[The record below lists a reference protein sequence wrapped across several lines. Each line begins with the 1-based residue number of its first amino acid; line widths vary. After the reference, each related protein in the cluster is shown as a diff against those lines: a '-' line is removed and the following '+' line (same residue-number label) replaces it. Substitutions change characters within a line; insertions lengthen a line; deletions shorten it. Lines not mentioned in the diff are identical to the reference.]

1 MIANILESE
10 NRQSH
15 QSKHRLRSTIVLLCL
30 LVAGYLG
37 NYFKIPMILH
47 ADWLFG
53 SLFVMLVVRLYGF
66 GWGAIAA
73 AIANTYT
80 ILLWKHPYA
89 FIIFT
94 LEALFVGWRLRR
106 HSNNLLLTDVMY
118 WGLIGFPLLWFL
130 YAVVGKIPPQA
141 VLFISFKNPV
151 NQICNALIAS
161 LILTHTPLTRWL
173 GTRKSR
179 THAFEQTLLN
189 LLVAFVLLPALV
201 LTIWNCQD
209 ATAVQEKNLLT
220 RLEDTQ
226 HNIRADLQDWHQQRL
241 QKLQALASRVRDSSN
256 ESAIRE
262 QMQAARQTLP
272 EFRNF
277 YLVDT
282 NGQILNS
289 TPNATTL
296 ESLPLRA
303 LLDAKQPTVSELLRI
318 SNSPTIFQSVPILQD
333 GNAIAQL
340 LAELDANALKQP
352 LLVDPAPSNQLVSLL
367 DRQNRVIASTRDDL
381 KAGQP
386 FDRDGNGEIHR
397 VDGNTHIWVPVLPNV
412 AKVVRWRK
420 SFYVQKSAVGGDLPW
435 NLEIEKASAA
445 HLVALDGIY
454 TKSFAILMAIAVLA
468 PLLAKP
474 ISRSLVKPLLQLA
487 NLTNNLPDK
496 LTEQQSL
503 QIPASAIAEINTLS
517 GNFQLMERALQ
528 DKFQEIQQA
537 NQEIQQAKEAAD
549 SANEAKSEFLANMS
563 HELRTPLNGILGY
576 AQILN
581 RSTTLPSKERDS
593 INIIYQCG
601 SHLLTLINDILD
613 LSKIEARKL
622 ELAPTP
628 LLFPSVLQ
636 SVVEMCKIKAEQKGI
651 DFIYQPS
658 SRLPERVE
666 TDEKR
671 LRQVLINLL
680 GNAIKFTDGG
690 SVTLRVD
697 VLELSEKQA
706 RLHFQVIDTGVGIAT
721 EDLAKLFEAFE
732 QVGDRQKQ
740 LEGTGLGL
748 AISQRIVQLMG
759 GQIRVKSDLGKGS
772 EFFFTVE
779 LPLAGQWVE
788 QDSGFESR
796 DRIIGYEGDRRS
808 ILVVDDRQENRAV
821 LQNLLEP
828 LGFTIVTAE
837 NGQLGLERLRIERP
851 DLVIT
856 DLTMPVMNGFEL
868 LERVRRSEDLKSS
881 KIIVSSAAVAQ
892 SDRQM
897 ALDAGGDAFLPK
909 PVDANELFNL
919 LEEQLGLEWRIE
931 RSETTPTTD
940 THDSTKIVLPPL
952 ETLQSFLQLVQR
964 GKLRQLQQ
972 QLVQLRDRDK
982 CYQGFVESAI
992 APAKQFKAEEL
1003 EALLNHYLTEG
1014 NSHV

>member
-1 MIANILESE
+1 MMANILEIESE
-10 NRQSH
+10 NRQRY
-15 QSKHRLRSTIVLLCL
+15 RLRSAIVLLCL

-73 AIANTYT
+73 AIANSYT

-106 HSNNLLLTDVMY
+106 HSNNLLLTDVVY
-118 WGLIGFPLLWFL
+118 WGLLGFPLLWFL

-161 LILTHTPLTRWL
+161 LILTHTPITRWL
-173 GTRKSR
+173 GEKKSR

-226 HNIRADLQDWHQQRL
+226 HNISTDVRDWHQQHL
-241 QKLQALASRVRDSSN
+241 EKLQALASRVRDSDLADK
-256 ESAIRE
+256 SAIQE
-262 QMQAARQTLP
+262 QIQIAQQTLP

-277 YLVDT
+277 YIVNT
-282 NGQILNS
+282 NGQVLNS

-296 ESLPLRA
+296 ESLSLQT
-303 LLDAKQPTVSELLRI
+303 LLDAKQPTTSELLTI
-318 SNSPTIFQSVPILQD
+318 SNSPTIFQSIPILQD
-333 GNAIAQL
+333 GNTIAQL
-340 LAELDANALKQP
+340 LAELDVNTLKQP
-352 LLVDPAPSNQLVSLL
+352 LLVNSTSSTQFVSLL

-381 KAGQP
+381 KTGQP

-397 VDGNTHIWVPVLPNV
+397 VDRHTHIWVPVLPNV

-420 SFYVQKSAVGGDLPW
+420 SFYVQKSSVGGDLPW

-454 TKSFAILMAIAVLA
+454 TKSFAILMAIAILA

-474 ISRSLVKPLLQLA
+474 ISRSLVQPLLQLA

-503 QIPASAIAEINTLS
+503 QMPASAIAEINTLS
-517 GNFQLMERALQ
+517 GNFQLMEKALQ
-528 DKFQEIQQA
+528 DKFQELQRA

-576 AQILN
+576 AQILQRN
-581 RSTTLPSKERDS
+581 EPLTSKGKNGID
-593 INIIYQCG
+593 IIYQCG

-622 ELAPTP
+622 ELHPAPFH
-628 LLFPSVLQ
+628 FPSFLQ
-636 SVVEMCKIKAEQKGI
+636 SVVEINRIRTEQKGI
-651 DFIYQPS
+651 DFEFQADED
-658 SRLPERVE
+658 LPIGVSG
-666 TDEKR
+666 DEKR

-680 GNAIKFTDGG
+680 SNAIKFTDRGR
-690 SVTLRVD
+690 VT
-697 VLELSEKQA
+697 
-706 RLHFQVIDTGVGIAT
+706 FQVESVGQKIRFQIEDTGVGMTLEQI
-721 EDLAKLFEAFE
+721 EKIFLPFE
-732 QVGDRQKQ
+732 QVGDRKKQ
-740 LEGTGLGL
+740 AEGTGLGL
-748 AISQRIVQLMG
+748 AITHKIVSMMG
-759 GQIRVKSDLGKGS
+759 SKIEVRSTRGQGS
-772 EFFFTVE
+772 TFSFEVE
-779 LPLAGQWVE
+779 LPTADNWATASRVSPQGAIAGYRGQKRKVLL
-788 QDSGFESR
+788 
-796 DRIIGYEGDRRS
+796 I
-808 ILVVDDRQENRAV
+808 DDRWENRSV
-821 LQNLLEP
+821 LLNLLEP
-828 LGFTIVTAE
+828 IGFDIVEAS
-837 NGQLGLERLRIERP
+837 NGREGLDRTLQTHP
-851 DLVIT
+851 DLIIT
-856 DLTMPVMNGFEL
+856 DLAMPVMDGFEFL
-868 LERVRRSEDLKSS
+868 RQLRSHPQLQD
-881 KIIVSSAAVAQ
+881 KIVLVSSASVFEL
-892 SDRQM
+892 DRHKSI
-897 ALDAGGDAFLPK
+897 DAGGNNFLPK
-909 PVDANELFNL
+909 PVQAETL
-919 LEEQLGLEWRIE
+919 LEQLQ
-931 RSETTPTTD
+931 
-940 THDSTKIVLPPL
+940 KY
-952 ETLQSFLQLVQR
+952 LQLDWIYAKQDNKSQHNPVAVAIQPPDIAIVD
-964 GKLRQLQQ
+964 QLAEFAENGDIDGVLEVTEQNHKTATADFFQ
-972 QLVQLRDRDK
+972 EIIRLAEACEIKQLRAFI
-982 CYQGFVESAI
+982 Q
-992 APAKQFKAEEL
+992 Q
-1003 EALLNHYLTEG
+1003 YLA
-1014 NSHV
+1014 